1 MKIIYFASNSPL
13 SLKPLKAL
21 LRRMQNVN
29 TPLKLEICAIV
40 SEHFN
45 PDSSLGNNISII
57 DTRSDT
63 PQSLAHT
70 HSIPFIKVQNR
81 LEDTVSLLQAAQPD
95 IILVSCFSR
104 KIPDLIYS
112 IPTLGSFN
120 LHPSLL
126 PEYQG
131 PDPLFWQFRAEKCVF
146 GVSLHRITAG
156 LDRGNI
162 VLQKTLVMP
171 EGISKQ
177 DATHLL
183 AHTAGELALRLVE
196 TIHQKP
202 LAEIPQNPALM
213 SYQGLAHAND
223 YIVSHTWTAR
233 RLYNFICAYQQAG
246 RYFQCRINEQTLY
259 LSRAL
264 SYQVQTDADSQHLS
278 FADQPYV
285 IHSAL
290 YRSEKT
296 RHKPG
301 ELTLVCAE
309 GFIQC
314 KFQDSPENMP
324 ES

>member
-1 MKIIYFASNSPL
+1 VPL
-13 SLKPLKAL
+13 L
-21 LRRMQNVN
+21 V
-29 TPLKLEICAIV
+29 
-40 SEHFN
+40 
-45 PDSSLGNNISII
+45 NISILI
-57 DTRSDT
+57 AHWVTIFLLLI
-63 PQSLAHT
+63 LAQIHLSHWRIRT
-70 HSIPFIKVQNR
+70 AYP
-81 LEDTVSLLQAAQPD
+81 LLKPD

-246 RYFQCRINEQTLY
+246 RYFQCRINSDRCGFTASIICRPALCHSFCSIPFRKNQT
-259 LSRAL
+259 
-264 SYQVQTDADSQHLS
+264 
-278 FADQPYV
+278 
-285 IHSAL
+285 
-290 YRSEKT
+290 
-296 RHKPG
+296 
-301 ELTLVCAE
+301 
-309 GFIQC
+309 
-314 KFQDSPENMP
+314 
-324 ES
+324 